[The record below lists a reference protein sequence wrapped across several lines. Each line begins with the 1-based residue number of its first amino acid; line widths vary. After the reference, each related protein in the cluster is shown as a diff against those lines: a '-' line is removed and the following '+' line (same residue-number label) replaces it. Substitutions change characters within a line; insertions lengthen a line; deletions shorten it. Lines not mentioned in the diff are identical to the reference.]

1 LIRSARIRLVD
12 AESMSNSL
20 ESRFDLAYNAAHAL
34 CLAALRRSG
43 YRSSNRYI
51 VFQLLPHTLGLG
63 PEVWRVLAH
72 GHQLRNRSEYEGDLR
87 LSEQLVADFV
97 VAAKKVLAELD
108 RLGRID

>member
-1 LIRSARIRLVD
+1 
-12 AESMSNSL
+12 M
-20 ESRFDLAYNAAHAL
+20 
-34 CLAALRRSG
+34 
-43 YRSSNRYI
+43 
-51 VFQLLPHTLGLG
+51 
-63 PEVWRVLAH
+63 LAH